1 MFDDVENKIILA
13 VSSTLQRRRDL
24 CLLCIFFIHCVFII
38 LAGYYLGKLNPDS
51 TYYLGI
57 ATRISEDFNFNMS
70 FLYNC
75 KQQFFSHYP
84 LGYPF
89 LIAFISKITNLT
101 VFWSS
106 KILNCLVIGLIL
118 ILIKQLFNKSAV
130 VLALV
135 TFHYNFMEM
144 SHYTMSEV
152 TFLGAILLL
161 MYSFLKITHN
171 RESIWFVIFFLSM
184 TMIPFIRYI
193 GIYIYLFIFIITCI
207 SYLRDEI
214 NYIKVKKIAILC
226 GFSISLYIIYLCIN
240 FYLTGHITGYTRKYL
255 SELSGE
261 NYLILNF
268 FENFFRNMNFLWI
281 QWYYTAILF
290 GVLIFLI
297 KHFRIRLRPLTQTQL
312 FLILSAITYLFVF
325 AVIKALFISTIND
338 FNARILIPVV
348 FPLTLAL
355 VDYFYKHIRLS
366 VIMFL
371 LVISSLNLT
380 RFISYNIQVDQ
391 PFYKNEDNVLK
402 KYSQVP
408 SNSLIIEGHPYLN
421 YLRKDVE
428 IIYKYN
434 INVMG
439 LIENEDEFIF
449 RVKACDYDQ
458 IYFDSGEEI
467 QKIN

>member
-1 MFDDVENKIILA
+1 
-13 VSSTLQRRRDL
+13 
-24 CLLCIFFIHCVFII
+24 
-38 LAGYYLGKLNPDS
+38 
-51 TYYLGI
+51 
-57 ATRISEDFNFNMS
+57 
-70 FLYNC
+70 
-75 KQQFFSHYP
+75 
-84 LGYPF
+84 
-89 LIAFISKITNLT
+89 
-101 VFWSS
+101 
-106 KILNCLVIGLIL
+106 
-118 ILIKQLFNKSAV
+118 
-130 VLALV
+130 
-135 TFHYNFMEM
+135 
-144 SHYTMSEV
+144 
-152 TFLGAILLL
+152 
-161 MYSFLKITHN
+161 
-171 RESIWFVIFFLSM
+171 
-184 TMIPFIRYI
+184 
-193 GIYIYLFIFIITCI
+193 
-207 SYLRDEI
+207 
-214 NYIKVKKIAILC
+214 
-226 GFSISLYIIYLCIN
+226 
-240 FYLTGHITGYTRKYL
+240 
-255 SELSGE
+255 
-261 NYLILNF
+261 
-268 FENFFRNMNFLWI
+268 MNFLWI